1 MNRTPEEEQLP
12 PPPPKKTSRKG
23 KVSRWFKTRT
33 GQVVVG
39 VLAGAVALK
48 VPGGQ
53 EVVQSVLGSNAP
65 SDPASFANGMSIAA
79 ILAGIARMR
88 SA

>member
-1 MNRTPEEEQLP
+1 MSSVPEITPIP
-12 PPPPKKTSRKG
+12 PVKPKSG
-23 KVSRWFKTRT
+23 NKVTRWFKTRT
-33 GQVVVG
+33 GQTVIG

-53 EVVQSVLGSNAP
+53 EAVQAVLGGNAP
-65 SDPASFANGMSIAA
+65 SDPGSFANGMSIAA

-88 SA
+88 ST

>member
-1 MNRTPEEEQLP
+1 MSTPIIIGGD
-12 PPPPKKTSRKG
+12 PPKKSG
-23 KVSRWFKTRT
+23 NKVARWFKTRT
-33 GQVVVG
+33 GQTIVG

-53 EVVQSVLGSNAP
+53 EAVQAVLGSNAP
-65 SDPASFANGMSIAA
+65 SDPASFANGMGIAA
-79 ILAGIARMR
+79 VLAGLARMR

>member
-1 MNRTPEEEQLP
+1 MSTPIIIGGD
-12 PPPPKKTSRKG
+12 PPKKSG
-23 KVSRWFKTRT
+23 NKVVRWFKTRT
-33 GQVVVG
+33 GQTVVG

-53 EVVQSVLGSNAP
+53 EVVQAVLGSNAP
-65 SDPASFANGMSIAA
+65 SDPSAFANGMSIAA
-79 ILAGIARMR
+79 VLAGLARMR

>member
-1 MNRTPEEEQLP
+1 MSEEEENNVSQ
-12 PPPPKKTSRKG
+12 PKKKSG
-23 KVSRWFKTRT
+23 NKVARWFKTWT
-33 GQVVVG
+33 GQTVIG

-53 EVVQSVLGSNAP
+53 EVVQAVLGSNAP
-65 SDPASFANGMSIAA
+65 SDPGSFANGMSIAA
-79 ILAGIARMR
+79 ILAGIARAR

>member
-1 MNRTPEEEQLP
+1 MSTPIIIGGGNEKKAGNKVKRWL
-12 PPPPKKTSRKG
+12 KTS
-23 KVSRWFKTRT
+23 T
-33 GQVVVG
+33 GQTVIG

-53 EVVQSVLGSNAP
+53 EVVQAVLGSNAP
-65 SDPASFANGMSIAA
+65 SDPGSFANGMSIAA
-79 ILAGIARMR
+79 ILAGIARAR